1 MKKKVLVI
9 GEYGIDR
16 FVYGKIERINPE
28 APSPVLVP
36 VSTKE
41 NLGMAGN
48 VFENLRSLKKF
59 EVDFLRNSF
68 PAIKTRYVDE
78 KSNYILLRVD
88 ENDIINRMT
97 PGQ

>member
-1 MKKKVLVI
+1 MKKKVLVV

-28 APSPVLVP
+28 APTPVLVP

-48 VFENLRSLKKF
+48 NISSSVLSNNCYCRQINKRGKE
-59 EVDFLRNSF
+59 SF
-68 PAIKTRYVDE
+68 C
-78 KSNYILLRVD
+78 
-88 ENDIINRMT
+88 DIT
-97 PGQ
+97 VY